1 MKPWMVLGYPQGL
14 TKKDIPIEGQ
24 IIRVADIYDA
34 LVSKRQYKSHI
45 DISDTLQIL
54 VTETKPKS
62 EHDVEKKSFALLRII
77 AGSKMW

>member
-1 MKPWMVLGYPQGL
+1 MVLGYPQGL

-45 DISDTLQIL
+45 DISDTLEIL
-54 VTETKPKS
+54 VKETKPHS
-62 EHDVEKKSFALLRII
+62 EHDVEQKSFALSRIVT
-77 AGSKMW
+77 